1 MAPIGYLGYYSRIGK
16 AFILFSDFIIT
27 IILEHCQQS
36 IPISYTSYYSKN
48 KKKQT
53 SSIYVEISKTNLC
66 ISQIL
71 H

>member
-48 KKKQT
+48 LTEVKLFHKK
-53 SSIYVEISKTNLC
+53 SDIMEI
-66 ISQIL
+66 
-71 H
+71 